1 MRPLPTRIAH
11 RIEGRALTL
20 ETARPIAGGGQPP
33 PRPVRPD
40 DRVPLR
46 VPPAHRPGRARR
58 DRRARVPGHLGPD
71 AARLRVHAHHGGE
84 RGPCGERGAVP
95 QAVRP
100 REPAL
105 PRRVLREVGGNPPFR
120 RPYSPTRPTASGCCA
135 SRGPSRGEAGPPGEW
150 SRGRESTCGRSSRFS
165 TGSAVTPSWACPPR
179 APAGRDDGGGIGPLG
194 ADGRRR
200 PRHPGQGAE
209 LPARPLRRGTVGTA
223 PPGRGPTGTRPR
235 RTGNAAP
242 AHRRGGRAPPACR
255 DGRRARTLWA
265 SGVFERRLRHSPGG
279 ERLRPSRRA
288 SRSSGEAPWTRRS
301 RSPSSTWRAPRR

>member
-1 MRPLPTRIAH
+1 MRPLPTRIAD

-105 PRRVLREVGGNPPFR
+105 PRRVVREVGGTPLLSAALLSHPSDR
-120 RPYSPTRPTASGCCA
+120 VRLLRVSGPLEGRSRA
-135 SRGPSRGEAGPPGEW
+135 SRGVVERSRIHMRTLFPLLHRVRCHAVLGLSSTSSGGTRRRRRHWTSGRRWAPTSSPSWSGCRASCPPAPTGN
-150 SRGRESTCGRSSRFS
+150 GRHGAAWPRPHRD
-165 TGSAVTPSWACPPR
+165 ATPSNRERGPR
-179 APAGRDDGGGIGPLG
+179 APA
-194 ADGRRR
+194 RR
-200 PRHPGQGAE
+200 PRA
-209 LPARPLRRGTVGTA
+209 ARV
-223 PPGRGPTGTRPR
+223 PR
-235 RTGNAAP
+235 
-242 AHRRGGRAPPACR
+242 
-255 DGRRARTLWA
+255 WA
-265 SGVFERRLRHSPGG
+265 SREDVVGVGRLR
-279 ERLRPSRRA
+279 A
-288 SRSSGEAPWTRRS
+288 
-301 RSPSSTWRAPRR
+301 